1 MSNRNVIALTIALS
15 FAMTA
20 PAITVLLGGVVGSI
34 LAPNPKWSTLPVA
47 LMVIGGAT
55 TSFPAA
61 HLMRLMG
68 RKFGFILAAFIG
80 IAAGLLAAYAVHRGV
95 FTLFCV
101 ASLLTGVQ
109 TAFVQQYRFAAAESV
124 PLNKASNAISF
135 MMLGGIVAAYLGPE
149 VATLLTKQFGEQLYV
164 GSFIGLS
171 LLMSGA
177 MTALL
182 FYQNTASHCSL
193 DENPAPARKTGL
205 IITQPLFIT
214 AITASATG
222 VGVMGFIMTVTP
234 LSMHVHNGF
243 SVEDTATVIQSHII
257 AMYLPS
263 LVSGHL
269 VARFGYYN
277 IMIAGTFAMLSCISI
292 ALWNV
297 SFLHYWGALVL
308 LGIGWNFLFISGTT
322 ALAYAHRDSEKYT
335 AQAINDGSV
344 FGFQALAALSAG
356 AILHAFDW
364 QTIQWLCV
372 PFLLTLLLWLVYQK
386 KVTPLPSE
394 VLAD

>member
-1 MSNRNVIALTIALS
+1 MLNRNVITLSIALS

-20 PAITVLLGGVVGSI
+20 PAITVLLGGVVGNN
-34 LAPNPKWSTLPVA
+34 LAPDPKWATLPVA

-61 HLMRLMG
+61 HLMRKMG
-68 RKFGFILAAFIG
+68 RKFGFILAACVGVF
-80 IAAGLLAAYAVHRGV
+80 AGLLAAYAIHRGV
-95 FTLFCV
+95 FTLFCM
-101 ASLLTGVQ
+101 ASLLIGAQ

-124 PLNKASNAISF
+124 SLSKASKAISF

-149 VATLLTKQFGEQLYV
+149 VATLLAQQFGKQLYV

-171 LLMSGA
+171 LLMCGA

-193 DENPAPARKTGL
+193 DEAPAPTRKTRL

-214 AITASATG
+214 AISASATG

-234 LSMHVHNGF
+234 LSMHVHHGF
-243 SVEDTATVIQSHII
+243 SVADTATVIQSHII

-269 VARFGYYN
+269 VARFGYYK
-277 IMIAGTFAMLSCISI
+277 IMIAGTLAMLSCISI
-292 ALWNV
+292 ALWDV
-297 SFLHYWGALVL
+297 SFLHYWSALVL

-322 ALAYAHRDSEKYT
+322 ALAYTHRDAEKYT
-335 AQAINDGSV
+335 VQAINDGTV
-344 FGFQALAALSAG
+344 FGFQALAALGAG
-356 AILHAFDW
+356 AILYAFDW

-372 PFLLTLLLWLVYQK
+372 PFLLILLLWLVYQTQA
-386 KVTPLPSE
+386 TPLSSKAL
-394 VLAD
+394 VD